1 MSDKIRSGDSSKK
14 VSSSNS
20 LVNMMEKKEK
30 KMKKMFLTPTGNPS
44 LTPGPGPDGSTS
56 RAQRETKT
64 VTKTDLFSISR
75 KPTNLLAMSGIPIPI
90 PRDL

>member
-20 LVNMMEKKEK
+20 LVNMMDKKEK
-30 KMKKMFLTPTGNPS
+30 KKKKMFLTPT
-44 LTPGPGPDGSTS
+44 GSTS